1 MDTVAVATTI
11 IADVMINTTTTTT
24 QIVSDTDMTVIPGLV
39 EVTKIARRVTTADI
53 GTTATATTR
62 MEALATV
69 TATNR
74 LPVRALA
81 TATSPLQVRALA
93 MVSATNLM
101 PAPDTA
107 PATIPSHIRGVQ
119 APIATGGAI
128 LRRRDPSPTTDTDA
142 RYVLALN
149 DAPFGRAAE
158 WRA

>member
-1 MDTVAVATTI
+1 MLL
-11 IADVMINTTTTTT
+11 
-24 QIVSDTDMTVIPGLV
+24 QSSIV
-39 EVTKIARRVTTADI
+39 
-53 GTTATATTR
+53 
-62 MEALATV
+62 ALATV

-101 PAPDTA
+101 PARDTA

-119 APIATGGAI
+119 APIATAGAI
-128 LRRRDPSPTTDTDA
+128 LRRRDPSPATVTDT

-149 DAPFGRAAE
+149 DAPLAGRRDFRRQAAVP
-158 WRA
+158 